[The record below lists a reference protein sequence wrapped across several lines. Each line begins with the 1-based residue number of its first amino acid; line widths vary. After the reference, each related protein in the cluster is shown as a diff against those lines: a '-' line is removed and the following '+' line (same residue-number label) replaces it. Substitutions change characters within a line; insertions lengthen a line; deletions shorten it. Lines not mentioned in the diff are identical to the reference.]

1 MRCRQAGRLVA
12 RQRNPQPL
20 PAEHL
25 GQNEGERPRENGGYR
40 SDAEEPAAPAE
51 ADRRRGGR
59 PGISGS
65 LAELASVHCVGSTVG
80 K

>member
-1 MRCRQAGRLVA
+1 MPAGSVA
-12 RQRNPQPL
+12 RQQPATA
-20 PAEHL
+20 AEHL
-25 GQNEGERPRENGGYR
+25 GQNERERPRGNGGYR

-65 LAELASVHCVGSTVG
+65 HAELASVRCIWSTAG